1 MRIAVNLRPGAKR
14 GAKAPGVSL
23 AASLDRLR
31 ALGGAVKDPLRLGAI
46 LAWVVVLAALL
57 GGYLW
62 TGSRLGALEPR
73 VEELLAE
80 QSRYA
85 DFLAQK
91 RAAEASRDSIMQQ
104 VRTIQAVDRERLV
117 WSHILDEVAQAVP
130 PYTWLIE
137 VLPAAA
143 ATSQQPTRGAV
154 QDTTA
159 ERALVL
165 QLSGRT
171 MDIQGYTRL
180 MRNLEDSPFLG
191 GVQAVSATTIV
202 ERGRALTAF
211 VLRAR
216 YTTPSAEF
224 IRTMPVGASEPG
236 R

>member
-1 MRIAVNLRPGAKR
+1 MKISVNLRPGAKR
-14 GAKAPGVSL
+14 GTKAPGVSM
-23 AASLDRLR
+23 AAGLDRLK

-46 LAWVVVLAALL
+46 VVWVAVFAALA
-57 GGYLW
+57 GGCLW

-73 VEELLAE
+73 VQELLGE

-91 RAAEASRDSIMQQ
+91 RAAEAGRDSIMQQ
-104 VRTIQAVDRERLV
+104 VRTIQAVDRERFV
-117 WSHILDEVAQAVP
+117 WPHILDEVAQAVP

-137 VLPAAA
+137 VAPAPAVQP
-143 ATSQQPTRGAV
+143 QQPARGAA

-159 ERALVL
+159 RVL
-165 QLSGRT
+165 TLQISGRT

-191 GVQAVSATTIV
+191 GVQAVSANTIV

-211 VLRAR
+211 VLQAR
-216 YTTPSAEF
+216 YTTPPAEA
-224 IRTMPVGASEPG
+224 IRTMPAGEPVEE